1 MYPCVHVSMYPC
13 IHVSV
18 CPCIHVSMCPCIH
31 VSMYPCIRVS
41 VYPCIH
47 VFMYPCILG
56 TMYACC
62 NTFMAAID
70 HSNPTA
76 AHPQC
81 MQYMRCDAPSHHV
94 PCSSANWKQSV
105 KDFYNGLEG
114 GVWISFRSMP
124 KVKRRRVAT
133 DRDEGS
139 LSETPSARSIGRC
152 PQIDTGPRCS
162 PSACLEMSVKKKR
175 SALGQD
181 LPWRACATVVAAVSA
196 PAACRA
202 GRGRT
207 RASVDWALQT
217 KICLGW
223 FVFWTGG
230 CLCES
235 KGFANYPIK
244 GKDRCKI

>member
-1 MYPCVHVSMYPC
+1 
-13 IHVSV
+13 
-18 CPCIHVSMCPCIH
+18 
-31 VSMYPCIRVS
+31 
-41 VYPCIH
+41 
-47 VFMYPCILG
+47 
-56 TMYACC
+56 MYACC

-162 PSACLEMSVKKKR
+162 PSACLEMSVKKKTVR
-175 SALGQD
+175 TRAGLTMACMCHRRRRCIRTSRLQGRARTDPSQCRLGFTNQD
-181 LPWRACATVVAAVSA
+181 LPGVV
-196 PAACRA
+196 RFLD
-202 GRGRT
+202 RGMSLR
-207 RASVDWALQT
+207 
-217 KICLGW
+217 I
-223 FVFWTGG
+223 
-230 CLCES
+230 
-235 KGFANYPIK
+235 
-244 GKDRCKI
+244 